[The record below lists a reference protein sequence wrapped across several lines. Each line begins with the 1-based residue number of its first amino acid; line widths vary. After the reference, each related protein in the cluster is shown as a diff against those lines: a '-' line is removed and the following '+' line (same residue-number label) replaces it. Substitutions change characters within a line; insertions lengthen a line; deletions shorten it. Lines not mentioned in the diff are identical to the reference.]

1 MALNLVGRAQTAK
14 GGTMFNNIL
23 TLQRPI
29 RLICFWVRTGNPR
42 NPLACVWVDS
52 NARNNCKEASSS
64 NDKLGGMLLCA

>member
-1 MALNLVGRAQTAK
+1 
-14 GGTMFNNIL
+14 MFNNIL

-29 RLICFWVRTGNPR
+29 RLTCFWVHTGNPR

-64 NDKLGGMLLCA
+64 NNESGGMQLCA